1 MKVYDLLLE
10 LKRRRP
16 ALGVNDEDLADA
28 KRSGALVPGDM
39 LEAWIYGEYDE
50 NPYPLINSLRIDI
63 EMALADKETRRIY
76 G

>member
-16 ALGVNDEDLADA
+16 AVGVNDEDLVNA
-28 KRSGALVPGDM
+28 KSSGALVPPD
-39 LEAWIYGEYDE
+39 LFEAWVDGEYDE
-50 NPYPLINSLRIDI
+50 NPYPLIDSLRVDI
-63 EMALADKETRRIY
+63 KMALADKETRRIY